1 MPRRAGPSTAPRRL
15 ARASGTAAGSL
26 TSMAPSFDELLV
38 FDNSAK
44 ASGAPEPTTAP
55 IIENGRVTYEADR
68 AARWVATWR
77 AQLPS

>member
-1 MPRRAGPSTAPRRL
+1 
-15 ARASGTAAGSL
+15 
-26 TSMAPSFDELLV
+26 MAPSFDELLV